1 MIELP
6 GVSRSA
12 FCNVLYDCNRLHS
25 RLVPVT
31 AMLFREFYAVNLSRR
46 YLGVLWKWLGRLN
59 IETGIIM
66 SPRTISAIRSEP
78 YVSCAMLQE
87 WSIHVSR
94 RPVLLPSRACYRDDV
109 DDPSRRMCCNPPSC
123 RPREPCSACL
133 SRLSLSFSRSL
144 LHAFPFRPATIW
156 NFSLQSCEIRP

>member
-31 AMLFREFYAVNLSRR
+31 AMLFREFYAV
-46 YLGVLWKWLGRLN
+46 N